1 MFFGLLLY
9 YFTQSTTGMIT
20 LVSILFIILII
31 NKTNDKPKVL
41 NIILITIVLGIVS
54 FTVIPIIY
62 NDFFQFLTDY

>member
-1 MFFGLLLY
+1 
-9 YFTQSTTGMIT
+9 MIT